1 MHKWWRS
8 WYWHCWVPRSHR
20 SWAERCGS
28 PLPQC
33 YCPCPWVS
41 CLSVSGAPWRAS
53 FARRSAQTCVRRT
66 HKRRASRRC
75 ACGCAWLDGHCDWRI
90 ACRCGTGKVCV
101 PCGFAGDASI
111 RLIAKSDGRSSPD
124 RRAVARA
131 PEFCSAGW
139 GTFLV
144 EWVWG
149 RVSERVDGVGKCAV
163 AHRESWDGSVAYP

>member
-53 FARRSAQTCVRRT
+53 FARRSANLRPQNSQEKGFSPVCVRMCVVRWSLRLKDRMQMR
-66 HKRRASRRC
+66 H
-75 ACGCAWLDGHCDWRI
+75 
-90 ACRCGTGKVCV
+90 GKVCV

-111 RLIAKSDGRSSPD
+111 RLIAKSDGRSSPPD